1 MSNNN
6 VNVVVGIKGIGGLLM
21 DNIQK
26 KIKAQEGYCKDN
38 KVPFFAPK
46 TGKCFKCHK
55 QIFEKITLE
64 EASNELITGCPFC
77 NYSYVD

>member
-26 KIKAQEGYCKDN
+26 KIKKKKNG
-38 KVPFFAPK
+38 
-46 TGKCFKCHK
+46 
-55 QIFEKITLE
+55 
-64 EASNELITGCPFC
+64 
-77 NYSYVD
+77 

>member
-26 KIKAQEGYCKDN
+26 KIKK
-38 KVPFFAPK
+38 KK